1 MTEREQLEQAIAALE
16 SQRLALG
23 DAVVDAALA
32 PMREKLAALRAS
44 PKTSAPQQVERGRT
58 GERKLVTVM
67 FADISGFTVLSENMD
82 PESVRDLMN
91 QCFTHLVPCITQY
104 EGTIDKF
111 IGDEIMA
118 LFGAPRAHENDAER
132 AIRAAL
138 DMMEVLERFNEEHH
152 INLGL
157 HFGINTGLVLAG
169 DIGAGLRREYS
180 VMGDAVNL
188 ASRLEDV
195 SERGQIFVGPHTYRL
210 TTPLF
215 DFETLEPIKFKGRTE
230 AIPAYRVIGLKSNP
244 GKVRGLA
251 MKGISSPL
259 VGREK
264 EWATLQSRVGQLF
277 NGRGGIVSVIGEA
290 GLGKSR
296 LVAEVRPAAE
306 GDSKQAKVLWLEGHT
321 LSFGQTISYWPF
333 QQILRTWAGI
343 TEDDDASTMWFK
355 LEGHIRKLLGEE
367 TIEYLPYLASLLTLE
382 VKDEY
387 AERVKYLDG
396 DAMGKQIFLASR
408 RFFEHLAR
416 SQPTVLV
423 FEDLHWVDASSAAL
437 LEHVLPLVES
447 FPLLIIGLSRPER
460 DTPARKLREIWVR
473 EHSEHYTEIRLAPL
487 SALDSTQLIRNL
499 LEIEGLPT
507 SLRELMVKRADGN
520 PFFLE
525 EVIRTL
531 IDTGA
536 VTRDLS
542 SGHWVATAQIESL
555 HIPETI
561 QGVIMTR
568 VDRLDDEV
576 KQVLRVASVI
586 GRSFLYRVLK
596 AISEASQRL
605 DDSLGKLK
613 QTELI
618 LEKQATPELEYM
630 FKHALAQ
637 EATYESILLQK
648 RRGLHARVAQA
659 IESLFA
665 ERIEE
670 FYGLLA
676 YHYAKAE
683 MWDKAQAYLLK
694 AGDQAGRIAADA
706 EALNLYQQALTAYAR
721 AFGDQWNPLQRA
733 ALESKMGEAFFRR
746 SEYPRALEHSRNA
759 LAYLDYQLP
768 LSRWEVQ
775 RALLSEVLVQ
785 IGHRLLPRRL
795 NSTTDPVNS
804 SVVSEVSIYRYTG
817 YIDAFTN
824 SERFVLL
831 ALRLL
836 NFSER
841 RGYTLGVVMGS
852 EGVGIVLDYLS
863 LFKLAGW
870 YHHSGVATAEKM
882 KQPDA
887 IGPAYTGLTAHEIYA
902 GNPARALAY
911 SQRSM
916 QAYLEAGDL
925 EELGIPTAYAA
936 WISSNLG
943 NFEESLAY
951 SQELIRMGRD
961 AGIRALR
968 CWGETIRGDVL
979 QRQGKIEEAIA
990 CQQKALELAKAIP
1003 DYLYHIIVGT
1013 ELALCYLLQGN
1024 WQAALSELEACQRFA
1039 VDHNV
1044 VEPYGRV
1051 SLINNLAE
1059 VYLFAFEHGNSAER
1073 VFWLE
1078 KAGRACQTGTKAS
1091 SGCKLKAPKALRL
1104 QGTYEWFNGRSA
1116 VAQRWWQKSLDEA
1129 EQMDM
1134 RYDAGLVHLEM
1145 GKRLRER
1152 AHLEKAE
1159 AIFSEIG
1166 AGFELSKAREL
1177 LGK

>member
-1 MTEREQLEQAIAALE
+1 MTEREQLEEAIAALE
-16 SQRLALG
+16 SQRNMLG

-32 PMREKLAALRAS
+32 PMREKLAALQAP
-44 PKTSAPQQVERGRT
+44 PKMPSTQQVERGRT

-138 DMMEVLERFNEEHH
+138 DMMEVLEHFNHEHH

-188 ASRLEDV
+188 AARLEDV

-210 TTPLF
+210 TSPIF
-215 DFETLEPIKFKGRTE
+215 EFETLEPIKLKGRTE
-230 AIPAYRVIGLKSNP
+230 AIPAYRVLGLKAKP

-264 EWATLQSRVGQLF
+264 EREKIQARLQQVRNGQ
-277 NGRGGIVSVIGEA
+277 GGIVGVIGEA

-296 LVAEVRPAAE
+296 LVAELRTATT
-306 GDSKQAKVLWLEGHT
+306 DVLWLEGDT

-333 QQILRTWAGI
+333 QQILRSWSGI
-343 TEDDDASTMWFK
+343 TEDDDANTMWFK
-355 LEGHIRKLLGEE
+355 LESHIRKLFGEE
-367 TIEYLPYLASLLTLE
+367 TVDYLPYLSSLLALE
-382 VKDEY
+382 IRGEY
-387 AERVKYLDG
+387 AERVKHLDG
-396 DAMGKQIFLASR
+396 DAMGKQIFLATR
-408 RFFEHLAR
+408 RFFERLAR
-416 SQPTVLV
+416 NQPTVLV
-423 FEDLHWVDASSAAL
+423 FEDIHWMDASSEAL
-437 LEHVLPLVES
+437 LEHILPLVETV
-447 FPLLIIGLSRPER
+447 PLLFIGLSRPER
-460 DTPARKLREIWVR
+460 DTATRQLREVWIR
-473 EHSEHYTEIRLAPL
+473 EYSDRYLEIRLAPL
-487 SALDSTQLIRNL
+487 SILDSTQLIRNL
-499 LEIEGLPT
+499 LEVENLPAN
-507 SLRELMVKRADGN
+507 LRELMVKRADGN

-536 VTRDLS
+536 VTRDVP
-542 SGHWVATAQIESL
+542 SGSWQATAQIESL
-555 HIPETI
+555 QIPETI
-561 QGVIMTR
+561 QGVIMAR

-586 GRSFLYRVLK
+586 GRNFLYRVLK
-596 AISEASQRL
+596 AMSEASQRL
-605 DDSLGKLK
+605 DDSLGKLQ

-665 ERIEE
+665 ERLEE
-670 FYGLLA
+670 FHGLLA

-694 AGDQAGRIAADA
+694 AGDQAGRISADA
-706 EALNLYQQALTAYAR
+706 EALNLYQQALAAYAR
-721 AFGDQWNPLQRA
+721 AFGDKWNPLQRA
-733 ALESKMGEAFFRR
+733 ALERKMGEAFFRR
-746 SEYPRALEHSRNA
+746 SEYPQAMEHLRDA
-759 LAYLDYQLP
+759 LAYLGYQVP
-768 LSRWEVQ
+768 MSRWEVR
-775 RALLSEVLVQ
+775 RALLGELLEQV
-785 IGHRLLPRRL
+785 GHRLRPRRL
-795 NSTTDPVNS
+795 KSTAEPINPN
-804 SVVSEVSIYRYTG
+804 VVDEVVIYRYTG
-817 YIDAFTN
+817 YIDAFTD
-824 SERFVLL
+824 SERFLCL

-841 RGYTLGVVMGS
+841 NGYTLGVVMGF

-870 YHHSGVATAEKM
+870 YHRSGAEMAEKLQ
-882 KQPDA
+882 QPYA
-887 IGPAYTGLTAHEIYA
+887 LGPAYAGLTAHELYA
-902 GNPARALAY
+902 GDPAKALAHAR
-911 SQRSM
+911 RSM
-916 QAYLEAGDL
+916 QAYLEARDL
-925 EELGIPTAYAA
+925 GELGLPMAYAA
-936 WISSNLG
+936 WLCSNLG
-943 NFEESLAY
+943 KFDESLAY

-979 QRQGKIEEAIA
+979 QRQGKLNEAIA
-990 CQQKALELAKAIP
+990 CQRKAQELAKAIP

-1013 ELALCYLLQGN
+1013 ELALCYLLQGK
-1024 WQAALSELEACQRFA
+1024 WQAALAELEACQRFA
-1039 VDHNV
+1039 IAHNV

-1051 SLINNLAE
+1051 SMINNLAE
-1059 VYLFAFEHGNSAER
+1059 VYLFAFEHGNPA
-1073 VFWLE
+1073 E
-1078 KAGRACQTGTKAS
+1078 KAIWLDKAAQACETGTKAS
-1091 SGCKLKAPKALRL
+1091 SGCKLKAPKAFRL
-1104 QGTYEWFNGRSA
+1104 QGTYEWLKGKTA
-1116 VAQRWWQKSLDEA
+1116 IAQRWWQKSLAEA
-1129 EQMDM
+1129 ERMDM
-1134 RYDAGLVHLEM
+1134 RYDQGLIHLEM
-1145 GKRLRER
+1145 GRRLRER
-1152 AHLEKAE
+1152 KHVEIAE
-1159 AIFSEIG
+1159 AIFIKIG
-1166 AGFELSKAREL
+1166 AEFELAKAREL
-1177 LGK
+1177 LGR